1 MGNIIKVG
9 MADLNV
15 CKAPDGLTTLGLG
28 SCIGLT
34 LYDPV
39 TKIGGMVH
47 YMLPDSTKVSNNSN
61 KAKFADTG
69 IDELLKKVIAAGAS
83 KTRLVAKIAGGAK
96 MFEVS
101 GLSDVGN
108 IGARNAEAA
117 KKILKEKGIR
127 MAVATSSSPELYEPA
142 LKKNGIYEYFKAFV
156 TVSEVKRGKGFPD
169 IYEKA
174 AEKLSLPPET
184 CVVYEDILA
193 GIRGAKMGGFAAV
206 GVYDRSGEGNR
217 AKMEQEADRYVTS
230 FKELMNGGDSFF

>member
-1 MGNIIKVG
+1 MRKAVLFDMDGVITDTERFYVDG
-9 MADLNV
+9 MLD
-15 CKAPDGLTTLGLG
+15 
-28 SCIGLT
+28 
-34 LYDPV
+34 
-39 TKIGGMVH
+39 
-47 YMLPDSTKVSNNSN
+47 
-61 KAKFADTG
+61 
-69 IDELLKKVIAAGAS
+69 LLK
-83 KTRLVAKIAGGAK
+83 R
-96 MFEVS
+96 
-101 GLSDVGN
+101 
-108 IGARNAEAA
+108 
-117 KKILKEKGIR
+117 
-127 MAVATSSSPELYEPA
+127 
-142 LKKNGIYEYFKAFV
+142 NGIYEYFKAFV